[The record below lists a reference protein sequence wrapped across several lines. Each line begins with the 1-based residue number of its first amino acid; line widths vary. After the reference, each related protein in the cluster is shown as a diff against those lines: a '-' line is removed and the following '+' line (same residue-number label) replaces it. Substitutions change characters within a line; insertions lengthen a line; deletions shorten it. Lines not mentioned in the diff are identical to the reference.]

1 MGTWTQKERGNV
13 VINVHQYIWGWGWE
27 GLGVRL
33 GEGLGVGLREVQ
45 YTVTSIVCSLYI
57 FCYSV
62 SLTSLDCI
70 RLYSIPEQVS
80 IVDPFDG
87 LC

>member
-33 GEGLGVGLREVQ
+33 GEGLGVGLREV
-45 YTVTSIVCSLYI
+45 
-57 FCYSV
+57 
-62 SLTSLDCI
+62 
-70 RLYSIPEQVS
+70 RN
-80 IVDPFDG
+80 
-87 LC
+87 